1 MFSNFMISLHL
12 ENGGAQGL
20 STGKV
25 ARKYRKK
32 HTHTLN
38 IQNSPELIF
47 TFSNSGRHNSVQ
59 TTTILKAA
67 GT

>member
-12 ENGGAQGL
+12 ENGGTQGL

-25 ARKYRKK
+25 ARKYSKK

-38 IQNSPELIF
+38 IQCL
-47 TFSNSGRHNSVQ
+47 
-59 TTTILKAA
+59 LK
-67 GT
+67 